1 MLSMRKRAVL
11 VMVVAASV
19 AFALG
24 GSARVG
30 IPMAASH
37 EAGLINPTVATAGE
51 PGTWRGVP
59 AFAVAT
65 SNRVGWKPLQS
76 VGLGQIIDSIIRALG
91 QLIDG

>member
-24 GSARVG
+24 GSASVG
-30 IPMAASH
+30 IPKAAYH